1 MKRYEKDLKYLL
13 KLLEKNNLQGIYL
26 SQTKLTKDNWL
37 VLKTKGLVIDDTPT
51 YEGEIRVIPT
61 DKGRVYFKTERSK
74 RPFVQFTTDCI
85 KGIFIGIFTTL
96 GTEAVLYGIYQLM
109 TYFKR

>member
-74 RPFVQFTTDCI
+74 RPLSNLPRIALREFLLAFSLLLAQKPFY
-85 KGIFIGIFTTL
+85 
-96 GTEAVLYGIYQLM
+96 TEYIN
-109 TYFKR
+109 